1 MATSLHS
8 HLCSIFKIILNIY
21 IFKILLYFF
30 YICKK
35 QYQLVMAKLVL
46 DISKLEMAASKLRAI
61 AHPMRIA
68 IIDLLN
74 DKPKLSVTEIY
85 SSLDIEQASASHHLN
100 ILKNKGVLVSKR
112 EGKKIFYALKNVTL
126 TEIIEC
132 INRCN
137 ED

>member
-1 MATSLHS
+1 MTKL
-8 HLCSIFKIILNIY
+8 ILD
-21 IFKILLYFF
+21 
-30 YICKK
+30 
-35 QYQLVMAKLVL
+35 VT
-46 DISKLEMAASKLRAI
+46 KLELAASKLRAI

-74 DKPKLSVTEIY
+74 EKKKMSVTEIY

-100 ILKNKGVLVSKR
+100 ILKNKGVLASKR
-112 EGKKIFYALKNVTL
+112 EGKKIFYSLKSVTL

-137 ED
+137 EE